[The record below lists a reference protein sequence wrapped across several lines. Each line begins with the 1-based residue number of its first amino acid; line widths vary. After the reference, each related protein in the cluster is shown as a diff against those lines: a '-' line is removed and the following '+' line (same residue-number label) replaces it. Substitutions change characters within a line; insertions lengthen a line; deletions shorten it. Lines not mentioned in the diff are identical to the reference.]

1 MAHNETAIKKISY
14 PLYYYTFFLPFLY
27 THDTIHTS
35 LCSHSPFTLFN
46 DDAFHTRQ
54 IRLPQE
60 SHQ

>member
-1 MAHNETAIKKISY
+1 MIYKLIRGTNIYDTHFFYHFYILTI
-14 PLYYYTFFLPFLY
+14 LY
-27 THDTIHTS
+27 TS

-60 SHQ
+60 SH